1 MGLVVI
7 GGTQRGVGRGI
18 GRIWSKS
25 TNFQSTTQPGEA
37 GRPGPPG
44 LCPRPRSRRSPGAET
59 PSARLPPA
67 HRSRE
72 PGFRRPPAGPCPGA
86 SSRSRAR
93 WRHALLQAI
102 RALQKGTRLLLRKS
116 PFCRLQLSHP
126 TSLPS
131 LPLPRETVSSS
142 PTAETRRA
150 VPVVSKLP
158 AADTSHQLGPK
169 SKHQERRTEVKISR
183 RLAENLSS
191 LESPFP
197 LHSSPHPR
205 SFTGKRNTW

>member
-1 MGLVVI
+1 MEESG
-7 GGTQRGVGRGI
+7 QRVQTSRAPPSRVRQPAGETRPSRPLHPDPDLEGAPGPKHPLRARHRPTGAASPKHRGA
-18 GRIWSKS
+18 
-25 TNFQSTTQPGEA
+25 PGE
-37 GRPGPPG
+37 PG
-44 LCPRPRSRRSPGAET
+44 SRRQ
-59 PSARLPPA
+59 
-67 HRSRE
+67 
-72 PGFRRPPAGPCPGA
+72 PAGLCPGA
-86 SSRSRAR
+86 SSRPQAR
-93 WRHALLQAI
+93 KRHALLQAI
-102 RALQKGTRLLLRKS
+102 QALQKGTRLLPRKT
-116 PFCRLQLSHP
+116 PFSRLQLSHP

-150 VPVVSKLP
+150 VPAVSKLP